1 MFTTGLESRHR
12 CILPSHDAIAVPTG
26 VKIFNWIGT
35 LWGGRVRFAPP
46 MIFALGFVW
55 MFMMG
60 GFSGIT
66 HSSAPAD
73 AQQQDSYF
81 VIAHFHYV
89 AIGGIFLAV
98 VSGIYFWLPKIIGK
112 MWKGNYTYVAILS
125 TVGLNITFFPMHFLG
140 LLGM

>member
-1 MFTTGLESRHR
+1 
-12 CILPSHDAIAVPTG
+12 
-26 VKIFNWIGT
+26 
-35 LWGGRVRFAPP
+35 
-46 MIFALGFVW
+46 VW

-60 GFSGIT
+60 GFSGIM

-98 VSGIYFWLPKIIGK
+98 VSGIYFWLPKILGK
-112 MWKGNYTYVAILS
+112 MWKGNLSIWVA
-125 TVGLNITFFPMHFLG
+125 V
-140 LLGM
+140 